1 MHAPTSTRQVVLIE
15 NEWAVKD
22 RVVAALGERDYRV
35 TSAALGADGVRVA
48 VDVRVRALDGLAL
61 VPAVFVSSE
70 RYDPA
75 HPESSAAVVVRP
87 FLDDRA
93 RHRARLRPRA
103 G

>member
-1 MHAPTSTRQVVLIE
+1 
-15 NEWAVKD
+15 
-22 RVVAALGERDYRV
+22 VVAALGERDYRV

-48 VDVRVRALDGLAL
+48 VDVRPDLLVLKLVLLNTPGAEVLRRVRALDGLAL

-75 HPESSAAVVVRP
+75 HPESSAAVVLRP